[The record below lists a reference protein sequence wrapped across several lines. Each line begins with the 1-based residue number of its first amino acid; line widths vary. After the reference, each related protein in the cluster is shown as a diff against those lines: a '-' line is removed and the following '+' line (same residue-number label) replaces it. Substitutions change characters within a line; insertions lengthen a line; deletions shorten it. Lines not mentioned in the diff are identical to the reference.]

1 MGRHRKQPQH
11 RRRNAVTGAAAA
23 GLATFGAAVAF
34 SATAAAEPPPAPL
47 PLPGDPAPP
56 PPPPPDQGPIVPM
69 LGMPLGPA
77 GFGLLAQQGQEGVPG
92 ALGAPAVNG
101 LDRASVLGQNLT
113 PQTPTADPGIVPN
126 LNVFNNAYGLPQYE
140 VPSAPGQGVQFDVA
154 PGAENDDVTRREWFG
169 RFIDMQ
175 RDHRLY
181 GGLGQM
187 PQEQLGQPLP
197 GTAPPPGTV
206 ISPGLVQYLPDPAD
220 GPVPPPGLILPPPPD
235 APPG

>member
-1 MGRHRKQPQH
+1 M
-11 RRRNAVTGAAAA
+11 AVGSVVRSAAT
-23 GLATFGAAVAF
+23 GLALFGAAVAF
-34 SATAAAEPPPAPL
+34 SATAAAEPPPEPL

-56 PPPPPDQGPIVPM
+56 PPPPPNASGPVVPM
-69 LGMPLGPA
+69 LGVPLG
-77 GFGLLAQQGQEGVPG
+77 GNGLDVLAQSNAPGVPG

-101 LDRASVLGQNLT
+101 LDANSVLGQYVA
-113 PQTPTADPGIVPN
+113 PQAPGPDPGIVPN

-154 PGAENDDVTRREWFG
+154 PGQENADVSKREWFG
-169 RFIDMQ
+169 RYIDMQ

-181 GGLGQM
+181 GGLGQL

-206 ISPGLVQYLPDPAD
+206 ISPGLAQFLPDPAD
-220 GPVPPPGLILPPPPD
+220 GPVQPPGLILPPPPD
-235 APPG
+235 VPAP